1 MIRPPPRSTRT
12 DTLFPYTTL
21 FRSSRSTHRNPGE
34 MRRNKRC
41 SCRCRSAPRKSRAWA
56 GQNGST
62 LFRSD
67 GELLFLAPL
76 TRHIGFENR
85 KKVADE
91 RRAVDVDHADEV
103 RLARRIAT
111 RARGTFSPATLT

>member
-1 MIRPPPRSTRT
+1 
-12 DTLFPYTTL
+12 
-21 FRSSRSTHRNPGE
+21 

-67 GELLFLAPL
+67 GELLFLSPL

-85 KKVADE
+85 KKVAAE
-91 RRAVDVDHADEV
+91 RLAVDVDHADAV

-111 RARGTFSPATLT
+111 RSRRHFRRATVPEDRKSTRLTYRHQRAYLKPSHD

>member
-1 MIRPPPRSTRT
+1 MRIS
-12 DTLFPYTTL
+12 DW
-21 FRSSRSTHRNPGE
+21 SSDVCSSDLGE

-85 KKVADE
+85 KKVAAE
-91 RRAVDVDHADEV
+91 RLAVDVDHADAV
-103 RLARRIAT
+103 RLARRLERLDVLGCPPVGELAGLVVF
-111 RARGTFSPATLT
+111 RA

>member
-1 MIRPPPRSTRT
+1 
-12 DTLFPYTTL
+12 
-21 FRSSRSTHRNPGE
+21 

-85 KKVADE
+85 KKVAAE
-91 RRAVDVDHADEV
+91 RLAVDVDHADAV
-103 RLARRIAT
+103 RLARRIAN
-111 RARGTFSPATLT
+111 RARRHFRRATVPDLRNRSEEHTSELQSLMRSSYAVFCLKKKI

>member
-1 MIRPPPRSTRT
+1 
-12 DTLFPYTTL
+12 
-21 FRSSRSTHRNPGE
+21 

-85 KKVADE
+85 KKVAAE
-91 RRAVDVDHADEV
+91 RLAVDVDHADAV
-103 RLARRIAT
+103 RLARRIANRSEEHT
-111 RARGTFSPATLT
+111 SELQSLMRNSYAVFCLKKQIN